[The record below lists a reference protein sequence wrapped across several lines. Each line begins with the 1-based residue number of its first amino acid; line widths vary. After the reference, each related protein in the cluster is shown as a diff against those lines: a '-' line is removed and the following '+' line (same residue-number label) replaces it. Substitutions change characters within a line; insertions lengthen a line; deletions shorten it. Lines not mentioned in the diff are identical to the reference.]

1 MATRNNQARRA
12 AGERQK
18 RDSPRTRKPPATTS
32 VTTYDA
38 SGRPVRTVSRT
49 PMQQEEKPAKT
60 AQDYGVSAGFLEKY
74 PDMVEFVNRAIDN
87 DYEPDRFMAEL
98 EQTDFGKERTQA
110 QEAFDIAIEGPQVE
124 DLQKKI
130 DDRVSQ
136 LKQEFMAAGIQ
147 LSESELNR
155 FGREIVRSDLSNQD
169 VLAFMASQFS
179 VPSGGG
185 DMAGV
190 SSQIYA
196 ELRDMARQYGLTM
209 SDSTLQSKVRTGIE
223 QGSNWQSWVEGQR
236 NVFREQAKLQY
247 PTLGDRLNDYTVDQL
262 MEPYLNDAAD
272 LLGLSRQ
279 QLSAMDPMWQKAL
292 NGPNGPLSRDEW
304 MRTLKTDPKYG
315 WDRTVRARQEYSYL
329 ADELLSVFGMA

>member
-1 MATRNNQARRA
+1 M
-12 AGERQK
+12 
-18 RDSPRTRKPPATTS
+18 P
-32 VTTYDA
+32 
-38 SGRPVRTVSRT
+38 
-49 PMQQEEKPAKT
+49 QEEKPVKT

-110 QEAFDIAIEGPQVE
+110 QEAFDIAIEGPQAE

-136 LKQEFMAAGIQ
+136 LKQEFMTAGIQ

-179 VPSGGG
+179 VPSAGGG